1 MIIKG
6 EKDIILGKKSFII
19 NTEGGLK
26 RCGGIGD
33 ILAGAISTCA
43 HWNMQYGIALASII
57 TRRATKRGF
66 EKEGRGLT
74 APNIIKE
81 IV

>member
-43 HWNMQYGIALASII
+43 HWNM
-57 TRRATKRGF
+57 
-66 EKEGRGLT
+66 
-74 APNIIKE
+74 
-81 IV
+81 